1 MMINNKNN
9 IKFINYMSKPLIDD
23 TITILYSKNN
33 VKFDRTTVYLDFI
46 LSFLHLS
53 FDTYLGDDIMTP
65 EDQINHFN
73 WCWKTNIDNFKKENI
88 HLNDNLELKNY
99 FKDFMVEIYYTLD
112 GKENN
117 KNIPGNIITLW
128 KRIFSYDG
136 IKSRADVDN
145 FIDIYNFF
153 EKSLKN

>member
-1 MMINNKNN
+1 
-9 IKFINYMSKPLIDD
+9 MSKPLIDD

-88 HLNDNLELKNY
+88 HFNDNLELKNY

-117 KNIPGNIITLW
+117 KNITENIIILW

-145 FIDIYNFF
+145 FIDIYNLF

>member
-88 HLNDNLELKNY
+88 HFNDNLELKNY

-117 KNIPGNIITLW
+117 KNITENIIILW

-145 FIDIYNFF
+145 FIDIYNLF

>member
-1 MMINNKNN
+1 MPNNKNN
-9 IKFINYMSKPLIDD
+9 IKFMDYISKPLIDD

-33 VKFDRTTVYLDFI
+33 VKFDRAALYLDFI

-73 WCWKTNIDNFKKENI
+73 WCWKTNIENFKKENI
-88 HLNDNLELKNY
+88 HFNDNLELKNY

-117 KNIPGNIITLW
+117 KNIPENIIILW

-136 IKSRADVDN
+136 VKSRADVDN
-145 FIDIYNFF
+145 FIDIYNLF